1 MLTSSTKC
9 NKCISEKFWIAK
21 SHFWKLLCRVLGR
34 RHTANVT
41 GSWQPLRFQ
50 MIPMCHAHSTWQN
63 QAFAVCIILPCVFLP
78 SARQTC
84 SFAVCPL
91 FAVCYFWDTR
101 QIISLPGARILA
113 YGKRGT
119 HGKLAVSRSN
129 LAPGVVFHFV
139 RIKIFNFTL
148 KIL

>member
-1 MLTSSTKC
+1 M
-9 NKCISEKFWIAK
+9 
-21 SHFWKLLCRVLGR
+21 G
-34 RHTANVT
+34 HTANVT

-50 MIPMCHAHSTWQN
+50 VFAVCRAHSTRQN
-63 QAFAVCIILPCVFLP
+63 LEFAVCIILPCVFLP
-78 SARQTC
+78 SAQQTC

-113 YGKRGT
+113 HGKRGT
-119 HGKLAVSRSN
+119 HSKLAVFRSN
-129 LAPGVVFHFV
+129 LAPGVVLKVVFHFV
-139 RIKIFNFTL
+139 RIKIFHFTL